1 MIDGLGKGTR
11 LGKMVDH
18 ENRVALFPREHGD
31 GIYGDPLLRRRNHC
45 MIAITKSTITQGT
58 A

>member
-1 MIDGLGKGTR
+1 MDGLGEGTR

-18 ENRVALFPREHGD
+18 ENGVTLFPREHGD
-31 GIYGDPLLRRRNHC
+31 GVTGDPLLHRRNHC
-45 MIAITKSTITQGT
+45 TSAITKSTIPQGT

>member
-1 MIDGLGKGTR
+1 MDGLGEGTR

-18 ENRVALFPREHGD
+18 ENGVTLFPHEHGD
-31 GIYGDPLLRRRNHC
+31 GVSDVLLLRRRNRY
-45 MIAITKSTITQGT
+45 MGEANKSNMTQGM